1 MDGWVNGW
9 VNGWVGGWA
18 DEWVD
23 GGLMNGC
30 FILHVVSEKIDWIR
44 VEKVFVKSIVKHIQ
58 TKQFK
63 IKCKKNG
70 L

>member
-44 VEKVFVKSIVKHIQ
+44 VE
-58 TKQFK
+58 
-63 IKCKKNG
+63 
-70 L
+70 